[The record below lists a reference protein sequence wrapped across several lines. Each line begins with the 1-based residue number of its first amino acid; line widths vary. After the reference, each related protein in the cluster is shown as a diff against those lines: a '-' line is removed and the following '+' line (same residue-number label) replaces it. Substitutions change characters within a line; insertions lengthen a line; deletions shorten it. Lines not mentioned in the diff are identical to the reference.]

1 MCTHTNIYIFV
12 YVLFVTYIHRR
23 KNNVLNNWRHDTKK
37 HTTKMYL
44 RKLHDSLIVKH
55 LSDLLPRIHSMFV
68 SACDVLV
75 SFCLDFGV
83 LVFSVY
89 FRCFG
94 FSRVRVCLFLVPR
107 ILPTNLFPS
116 IGLRNNNSLQ
126 YYSIGR
132 ARTHT
137 HAPALGLS
145 RIHDMICYSISRAPA
160 CYGLPVILCITHTHE
175 GQAAEQRI

>member
-1 MCTHTNIYIFV
+1 MFYLLHTYTAEKIMCWIIEDM
-12 YVLFVTYIHRR
+12 IQ
-23 KNNVLNNWRHDTKK
+23 KNTPQKCTSESCTIR
-37 HTTKMYL
+37 
-44 RKLHDSLIVKH
+44 SLWSTS
-55 LSDLLPRIHSMFV
+55 LTCYREYSMFV